1 MEEVKALWTKIIALK
16 TWQKMGISV
25 VVASLVYPILST
37 IVEDPKPSKPMVTYS
52 DAKLDPFKDRPELD
66 SPDVA
71 SWHDSSFTQWTEDS
85 NLAWRWGTN
94 KETSCSYSSGSC
106 WSVMVISK
114 TGCPSSLSGE
124 IKIFDK
130 SDIQIDYTNDTTSSV
145 SPMQRVKLT
154 FDTFNDQAQSAQIGE
169 LRCY

>member
-1 MEEVKALWTKIIALK
+1 MTTPENEMPKKKKLKKWQIFAIVIVGLMAIGQFSGGNSTPNAKTIEEQRQKASDELTEKYTVEPAW
-16 TWQKMGISV
+16 
-25 VVASLVYPILST
+25 YPS
-37 IVEDPKPSKPMVTYS
+37 DYS
-52 DAKLDPFKDRPELD
+52 QFSD
-66 SPDVA
+66 
-71 SWHDSSFTQWTEDS
+71 

-114 TGCPSSLSGE
+114 TGCSSSLYGE

-145 SPMQRVKLT
+145 SPMQKVKLT